1 MKLFVFLMHSLIFS
15 RAIMTY
21 LANQYAPNSSL
32 YPKDAKKRA
41 VIDRVLQFDQATLY
55 YSFGDYIARPVIR
68 QGKGLKDLDPEKEKK
83 VREALKLLDD
93 SLANQK
99 YVAGNELTLADLSV
113 LASMTV
119 FDGFNYDYSEF
130 KNITEWNNRLKS
142 ELPYYDEV
150 NKEAMEMLKQFIAM
164 KLAQA
169 EKK

>member
-1 MKLFVFLMHSLIFS
+1 MKLCVFLMHPLIFS

-41 VIDRVLQFDQATLY
+41 VIDRVLQFDDGTLNQ
-55 YSFGDYIARPVIR
+55 SFREYIAIPVLR

-99 YVAGNELTLADLSV
+99 YVAGNELSLADLSV
-113 LASMTV
+113 LAGMTV
-119 FDGFNYDYSEF
+119 VDAFNYDISEF
-130 KNITEWNNRLKS
+130 KNVTEWNNRLKS
-142 ELPYYDEV
+142 ELPYYDQV
-150 NKEAMEMLKQFIAM
+150 NKEEIEEAIV
-164 KLAQA
+164 QA
-169 EKK
+169 IYCNETRCS

>member
-1 MKLFVFLMHSLIFS
+1 MYSKNTIINSLIS
-15 RAIMTY
+15 HAIVAY

-41 VIDRVLQFDQATLY
+41 VIDRIFQFDQATLFQ
-55 YSFGDYIARPVIR
+55 SLVDYIEVPILIE
-68 QGKGLKDLDPEKEKK
+68 GKGLKDLDPEKEKK

-93 SLANQK
+93 SLSNQK

-113 LASMTV
+113 LASLTL
-119 FDGFNYDYSEF
+119 FDGFDYDYSEF
-130 KNITEWNNRLKS
+130 KNITEWSNRLKS

-150 NKEAMEMLKQFIAM
+150 NKEATEMFKQFVAT
-164 KLAQA
+164 KLAAA